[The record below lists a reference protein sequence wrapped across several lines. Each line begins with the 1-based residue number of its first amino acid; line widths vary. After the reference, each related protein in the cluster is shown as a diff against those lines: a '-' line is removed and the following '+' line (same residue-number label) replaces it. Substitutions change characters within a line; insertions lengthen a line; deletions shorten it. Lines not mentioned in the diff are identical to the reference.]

1 MKADETSTAN
11 TNVVHP
17 RPSVFAQVKYLLLL
31 EASYKAVCEK
41 RDKIQYRWVQPP
53 EREAL
58 QAIADGLAGE
68 IMRTES
74 NIIEGLKA
82 AVLQEL
88 RPSDQ
93 PGCAPCPPGASVPSV
108 GTETRQPDNPVL
120 GAEPQVPLAPGP
132 SRELA
137 EVESAGETAVQ
148 EAESPMIPCRV
159 CEGHGYL
166 LVNGFKPDT
175 CPKCEGRKVVR
186 RDELV

>member
-82 AVLQEL
+82 SVRYDAAGGKSSNAAETDSRRIAGAIRDWKASQGL
-88 RPSDQ
+88 RPSGDILDDALDEHERRVSSQNDQ
-93 PGCAPCPPGASVPSV
+93 AHP
-108 GTETRQPDNPVL
+108 
-120 GAEPQVPLAPGP
+120 
-132 SRELA
+132 
-137 EVESAGETAVQ
+137 TA
-148 EAESPMIPCRV
+148 AESDGGAGGK
-159 CEGHGYL
+159 ES
-166 LVNGFKPDT
+166 NG
-175 CPKCEGRKVVR
+175 R
-186 RDELV
+186 